1 MILDTRDTE
10 GVGPLLPRSQE
21 ARRWVQGNSPL
32 QGGHA
37 HLLRLLLLLR
47 GEGER
52 ERDRDWL
59 QDVDLDE

>member
-1 MILDTRDTE
+1 M
-10 GVGPLLPRSQE
+10 GPPLPGTQE
-21 ARRWVQGNSPL
+21 AGRWVWGELTSL
-32 QGGHA
+32 QDGDA

-52 ERDRDWL
+52 DRDWL